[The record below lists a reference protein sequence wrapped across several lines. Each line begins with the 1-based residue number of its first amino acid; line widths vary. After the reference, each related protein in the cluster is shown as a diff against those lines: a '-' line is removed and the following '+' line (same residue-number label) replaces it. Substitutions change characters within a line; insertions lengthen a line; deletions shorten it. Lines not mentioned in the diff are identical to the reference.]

1 MTYFQWEQQQGQW
14 QKQEKPPTAKTA
26 GAGGGGVGAKVKSQD
41 RGLPPDAHQQRLD
54 AAARIGCDWIN
65 EISVTVRRCV
75 KTTLPNAR

>member
-1 MTYFQWEQQQGQW
+1 MTCFQWEQQQGQW

-26 GAGGGGVGAKVKSQD
+26 GAGGGVGAKVKSQD